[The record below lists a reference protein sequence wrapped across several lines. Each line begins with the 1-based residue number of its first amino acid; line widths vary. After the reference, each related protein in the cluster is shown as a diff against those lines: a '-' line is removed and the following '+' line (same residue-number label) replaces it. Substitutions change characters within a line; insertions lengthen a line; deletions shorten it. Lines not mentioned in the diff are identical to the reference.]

1 VETIQAFILAAG
13 YGERL
18 RPITDHIPKP
28 LLPILGRPVIE
39 IVLERLSRLPVAS
52 YGINIH
58 HKAEML
64 MQWAASSPYAGKMEL
79 FQEKAILGTG
89 GGLSNAREF
98 LGRSPFIVHNA
109 DILSDVSL
117 ERLVEE
123 HFSSGNLVTLA
134 VHDYEKFNN
143 LWIDSSGI
151 LRNVGKSEAAVDPR
165 LCKMA
170 FTGIAVY
177 STDFLG
183 FLPEGNSSV
192 VVAWLKAL
200 SSGRKIGTVDFSG
213 CSWNDIGTPA
223 SYASAVFEALHKDG
237 ETLYVHPSAECGNAR
252 IEGKAVVES
261 GCVVGPGTCLK
272 NCIVLPGVQLPAG
285 SRLED
290 AIAVGGH
297 TISFETS
304 NYVARALFSDNIL
317 HKFFQKPS
325 NELKSELIG
334 TGGSDRKYFRL
345 ADKGKTAVLMVCSAD
360 DPDYE
365 RHIAYTE
372 FFSSHSLQV
381 PEMFDADREQKQ
393 ALFEDLG
400 DLSLYSWLKC
410 RRNPEMI
417 ESVYRKVMDI
427 LVKLHSGVSSSSSEC
442 LLLASRIFDYEHLR
456 WETGYFTERF
466 VSGLLGMKIA
476 DRGKI
481 EEEFHRLA
489 ETVDSFPKAVV
500 HRDFQSQNVMIT
512 RQGIPRVID
521 FQGAR
526 MGAPA
531 YDLASV
537 LWDPYYRLADDM
549 RERLVQ
555 YYIEERKAGSPHDMN
570 DNEFRYFLLLCRL
583 QRHMQALGAYGFL
596 SKVKG
601 KKYFLK
607 HIPQAME
614 YLAEEAA
621 LVGEDFPGLH
631 ELVAKLHA
639 SYKGVLAQIIHT
651 L

>member
-39 IVLERLSRLPVAS
+39 LVLEKLSRLPVKFF
-52 YGINIH
+52 GINIH
-58 HKAEML
+58 HKSEML
-64 MQWAASSPYAGKMEL
+64 MQWAASSPYRGEIEL

-89 GGLSNAREF
+89 GGLNNAREF
-98 LGRSPFIVHNA
+98 LKRSTFIVHNA
-109 DILSDVSL
+109 DILSDISL

-123 HFSSGNLVTLA
+123 HFSSENILTLA

-143 LWIDSSGI
+143 LWTDSAGN
-151 LRNVGKSEAAVDPR
+151 LRNVGKSETEGSSR

-177 STDFLG
+177 SPDFLG

-192 VVAWLKAL
+192 VEGWRKAL
-200 SSGRKIGTVDFSG
+200 STGRKIGTVDFSG
-213 CSWNDIGTPA
+213 CSWSDIGTPE
-223 SYASAVFEALHKDG
+223 SYSSAVFEALQKEG
-237 ETLYVHPSAECGNAR
+237 ETLYVHPSAECGDAR
-252 IEGKAVVES
+252 IDGKVVLERGSAVGS
-261 GCVVGPGTCLK
+261 FTCLK
-272 NCIVLPGVQLPAG
+272 NCIVLPNTLLPAG
-285 SRLED
+285 SRLEE
-290 AIAVGGH
+290 AIAVAED
-297 TISFETS
+297 TISFETDS
-304 NYVARALFSDNIL
+304 CVAQDRFSEKIL
-317 HKFFQKPS
+317 DKFFQKPLQ
-325 NELKSELIG
+325 ELKSELIG
-334 TGGSDRKYFRL
+334 TGGSDRNYFRL
-345 ADKGKTAVLMVCSAD
+345 SDKKKTAVLMVCTPD

-381 PEMFDADREQKQ
+381 PEMFDADRERKQ

-410 RRNPEMI
+410 RREPEMI
-417 ESVYRKVMDI
+417 EDIYRKVLDI
-427 LVKLHSGVSSSSSEC
+427 LVKLHSGVSHNSAEC
-442 LLLASRIFDYEHLR
+442 PLLASRIFDYEHFR

-466 VSGLLGMKIA
+466 VSGLLGMTVA
-476 DRGKI
+476 DRKEL

-500 HRDFQSQNVMIT
+500 HRDFQSQNLMIGS
-512 RQGIPRVID
+512 QGIPKVID
-521 FQGAR
+521 YQGAR
-526 MGAPA
+526 MGPPA

-537 LWDPYYRLADDM
+537 LWDPYYRLDDDM

-555 YYIEERKAGSPHDMN
+555 YYIEERKTGSFYRMDA
-570 DNEFRYFLLLCRL
+570 NEFRDSLLLCRL

-596 SKVKG
+596 SQVKG

-607 HIPQAME
+607 HIPKAMQ
-614 YLAEEAA
+614 YLAQETA
-621 LVGEDFPGLH
+621 LVCEDFPSLNG
-631 ELVAKLHA
+631 LVAKLNA
-639 SYKGVLAQIIHT
+639 SYEDVIAGR
-651 L
+651 